1 MEIKQCKSVFISFLS
16 ICGPRRQVKNFN
28 KYNMAFMLVSNVLT
42 GLKLY
47 LNHKYLFELI
57 FRNIVYKLQAEAVKS
72 NHFLC

>member
-1 MEIKQCKSVFISFLS
+1 
-16 ICGPRRQVKNFN
+16 
-28 KYNMAFMLVSNVLT
+28 MLVSYVLT

-72 NHFLC
+72 NHFHVNLVRSLLSTYIVLE